1 MAVSLSGPPPSLRRC
16 DSVHLWLLSSSS
28 HSSFSAAEQMIET
41 LRPGSSGSSG
51 RWGGDGGSGGVVQVR
66 LSGSGIL
73 GGVAASARHAI
84 IGDAQIH
91 PQYDPNV
98 DEVASRL
105 LLSPASTPRP
115 RLSVSPCRCSCPSS
129 LPTRCDAAGGVE
141 AAGGEGGDVRR
152 AVARPLR
159 PRHRPA
165 AGASTPPLP
174 SPPLPSLP
182 RRRRVLPWHTTAR
195 LRLPGWPAD
204 VRWCITVGAACSSLP

>member
-1 MAVSLSGPPPSLRRC
+1 M
-16 DSVHLWLLSSSS
+16 HLWLLSSSS

-51 RWGGDGGSGGVVQVR
+51 SSGGGGGGGGSGGGGGGCGGGALVQVR

-105 LLSPASTPRP
+105 LLPPASTRP
-115 RLSVSPCRCSCPSS
+115 RSYPPLLRPATAYMRASPPVGAHAPPLSPRDATLQVASR
-129 LPTRCDAAGGVE
+129 LPEGRE
-141 AAGGEGGDVRR
+141 AMCV
-152 AVARPLR
+152 VPLR
-159 PRHRPA
+159 DHFGRVIGLLQVLPPLASPR
-165 AGASTPPLP
+165 LP
-174 SPPLPSLP
+174 SPPLPSAP
-182 RRRRVLPWHTTAR
+182 RRPRVLPWRTTAR
-195 LRLPGWPAD
+195 LRLPGWLAD
-204 VRWCITVGAACSSLP
+204 VR